1 MMPIKEEV
9 GFVQKMKQNKI
20 IESEEDESEPEMK
33 RGNLRN
39 RKQYK
44 IESSQSDN
52 DKYNEL
58 DVVAAPSKISLQ
70 DAINMTS

>member
-9 GFVQKMKQNKI
+9 GLVQKMKQNKI